1 MTNETS
7 PSAESPISDGI
18 SAEVRQLMRVPQTVA
33 WEADEDYSAMVDSF
47 AKIIQ
52 PGDEIN
58 LDV

>member
-1 MTNETS
+1 
-7 PSAESPISDGI
+7 
-18 SAEVRQLMRVPQTVA
+18 MRVPQTVA